1 MATSEQTITTDPD
14 TIRAWVQQRGG
25 EPMKKRGTGHSTMD
39 PAILAVAF
47 PGTEDESLEPFSWED
62 WLAQLEEQEFAAVM
76 QGEGADSTVKVVRKD
91 RVVMSGE

>member
-14 TIRAWVQQRGG
+14 TIRAWIEERGG

-39 PAILAVAF
+39 PAILGVAF
-47 PGTEDESLEPFSWED
+47 SGTDDPSLEPLGWD
-62 WLAQLEEQEFAAVM
+62 AWLAQLDEQEFAAVM
-76 QGEGADSTVKVVRKD
+76 QDEGADSTVKVVRKD